1 MVKRRIKMTTLQM
14 VIGLIAIVFIYFL
27 GQVICVVKLINE
39 GESDYAT
46 VIMFTFAV
54 LNLVVIILSYDAYL
68 QVLGLG
74 GL

>member
-1 MVKRRIKMTTLQM
+1 MTTLQM